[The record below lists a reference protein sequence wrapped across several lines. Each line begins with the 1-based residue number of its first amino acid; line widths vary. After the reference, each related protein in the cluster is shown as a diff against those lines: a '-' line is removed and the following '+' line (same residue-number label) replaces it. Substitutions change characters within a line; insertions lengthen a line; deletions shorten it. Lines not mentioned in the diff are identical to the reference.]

1 VIGYYVQLALL
12 GLRRNV
18 WLTLLI
24 VIAVAVGIASSM
36 TAYTLLHTLSGDPMP
51 WKSEKIFAPEI
62 DLIDPNFKVPAGTR
76 FTLMAYRDAS
86 AVINS
91 RQAERQT
98 AIFGARA
105 ALTTEDPSLQPTS
118 TPVQA
123 NHSDFFGMFDVPF
136 SAGASW
142 SREDDESHAR
152 VVVLTQRLA
161 DKLFPDG
168 KAVGQSV
175 QLDRRSF
182 KVVGV
187 IQDWRPWP
195 SFYNL
200 FTDPAAVHAAGG
212 PQLFLPF
219 ETALEIAR
227 RTAAASMR
235 FHGGY
240 SCLTR
245 APPADAGFEGFVM
258 NSDCIWIQVWVELPT
273 AADVN
278 RYRRYLDGYA
288 AELHRAGRPVKPPT
302 RVRNLREWLVYN
314 KVVPDEIRIA
324 SLVAFGFL
332 MVCLVNAVALLL
344 ARFSRR
350 NSELA
355 IRRALGAPR
364 SSLFAQCLIETAVI
378 GAAGGILGLVL
389 TFLGLTAERATL
401 PRELVR
407 AAQLDVELVAMTLGL
422 AILATVAAG
431 LYPAWRS
438 SRALS
443 AYQLKAQ

>member
-18 WLTLLI
+18 WLTSLI

-36 TAYTLLHTLSGDPMP
+36 TAYTLLHTLSGDPIP
-51 WKSEKIFAPEI
+51 WKSSRIFSPEI
-62 DLIDPNFKVPAGTR
+62 DLIDPGFKLPGTR
-76 FTLMAYRDAS
+76 FGLVTYREA
-86 AVINS
+86 AAWIKAK
-91 RQAERQT
+91 QAERQT

-105 ALTTEDPSLQPTS
+105 TLTTEDPSLQPAS

-136 SAGASW
+136 SSGASW
-142 SREDDESHAR
+142 SRADDESHAR

-161 DKLFPDG
+161 DQLYPDG

-175 QLDRRSF
+175 HLDREPFR
-182 KVVGV
+182 VVGV

-200 FTDPAAVHAAGG
+200 YTDPPQIHVDGG
-212 PQLFLPF
+212 PQVFLPF
-219 ETALEIAR
+219 ETAFEIAR
-227 RTAAASMR
+227 RTAAVSMR
-235 FHGGY
+235 FHGAF
-240 SCLTR
+240 SCVSK
-245 APPADAGFEGFVM
+245 PPAANSGFEGFVM
-258 NSDCIWIQVWVELPT
+258 ASDCVWIQMWVELPT

-278 RYRRYLDGYA
+278 RYRQYLDGYA
-288 AELHRAGRPVKPPT
+288 SQLYGAGRPVKPPT
-302 RVRNLREWLVYN
+302 ELRGLRDWLVYN

-332 MVCLVNAVALLL
+332 VVCLVNAVALLL

-378 GAAGGILGLVL
+378 GAAGGLLGLLL
-389 TFLGLTAERATL
+389 TWFGLEAERATL
-401 PRELVR
+401 PRALVR
-407 AAQLDVELVAMTLGL
+407 AAQLDVDLVAMTLGL
-422 AILATVAAG
+422 AVLATVAAG
-431 LYPAWRS
+431 IYPAWRS